1 MSILCDDP
9 SERSLVPLG
18 TIYTVECKTKAGGYC
33 QASAAQHL
41 SELLVI
47 PDLEYGAYKAMI
59 RKQILQEAK
68 GYARLW
74 GTDARTIKVE
84 FQNNIFNSKKR
95 YINLVFGNNRVATY
109 MIRDKY
115 YFEKYGHS
123 F

>member
-9 SERSLVPLG
+9 AERALVPLG

-41 SELLVI
+41 SELLVV
-47 PDLEYGAYKAMI
+47 PDLEYDRYKAMI

-68 GYARLW
+68 EYARLW
-74 GTDARTIKVE
+74 ETDARTIKVH
-84 FQNNIFNSKKR
+84 FQNTIFDSKKR
-95 YINLVFGNNRVATY
+95 YVNLVFGWNTVATY
-109 MIRDKY
+109 TIRDKY
-115 YFEKYGHS
+115 DFEKYEHS